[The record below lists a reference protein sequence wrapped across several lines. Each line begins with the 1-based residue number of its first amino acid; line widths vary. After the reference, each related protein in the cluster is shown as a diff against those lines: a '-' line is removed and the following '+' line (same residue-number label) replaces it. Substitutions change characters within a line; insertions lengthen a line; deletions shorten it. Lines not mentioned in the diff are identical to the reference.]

1 MSCDTFGNARGE
13 KKSLTFLFLSLFRFV
28 CLFVA
33 SYINIDKLL
42 QINEQLMNNDISI
55 NIENNDVEKEI
66 IIFSSLKLMSFFV
79 RKWMKIYCYTIWLIC
94 LFGIRKS
101 IEIKKNISPF
111 CLYTQKVLSL
121 YENEMIRIFWFHL
134 YYLQLLLVVSLFHVI
149 FVHNHN
155 FLCVC
160 DM

>member
-55 NIENNDVEKEI
+55 NIENNDVEKE
-66 IIFSSLKLMSFFV
+66 KLS
-79 RKWMKIYCYTIWLIC
+79 
-94 LFGIRKS
+94 
-101 IEIKKNISPF
+101 
-111 CLYTQKVLSL
+111 
-121 YENEMIRIFWFHL
+121 
-134 YYLQLLLVVSLFHVI
+134 
-149 FVHNHN
+149 
-155 FLCVC
+155 
-160 DM
+160 